1 MDLKSRVYMF
11 NNVGVV
17 GELEVADPNIQDNEI
32 AEFGRFIT
40 VYQVSLQFTTA
51 RVQRLNE
58 SSLHHG
64 LMVGLMRNADVELGH
79 YRLRSD

>member
-1 MDLKSRVYMF
+1 MEWCTGTAKTNNGYSMDLKSSVYMF

-51 RVQRLNE
+51 RVQRLN
-58 SSLHHG
+58 
-64 LMVGLMRNADVELGH
+64 
-79 YRLRSD
+79 